1 MKRAVAVLLLAGVA
15 FFGYR
20 YWSTSVAPERHYK
33 QFAEEVLHRHY
44 DAAAAMADGLS
55 KSDVERAG
63 TQEKIGAGPAMF
75 QTLFPSK
82 FEVTSRQTAPD
93 GALVLHAVQT
103 VLFNPAGVESAV
115 RPAMFAEMNQ
125 TVTLR
130 KTAGGWKVAAFE
142 NKFGRMDSLATR

>member
-1 MKRAVAVLLLAGVA
+1 MKRIVAVVA
-15 FFGYR
+15 FAIVAFGGYR

-33 QFAEEVLHRHY
+33 QFAEELLHRRY
-44 DAAAAMADGLS
+44 DAAAAMTDGLS
-55 KSDVERAG
+55 KNDVERAG

-82 FEVTSRQTAPD
+82 FAVTSREAAPD

-103 VLFNPAGVESAV
+103 VLFNPPGVESAL

-130 KTAGGWKVAAFE
+130 KTADGWKVAAFE
-142 NKFGRMDSLATR
+142 NKFGRMDSLTRR

>member
-1 MKRAVAVLLLAGVA
+1 MKRAAVVLLLAVIA
-15 FFGYR
+15 FGGYR
-20 YWSTSVAPERHYK
+20 YWSASVAPERHYK
-33 QFAEEVLHRHY
+33 QFAEEVLHRRY
-44 DAAAAMADGLS
+44 DAAVAMTDGLS

-82 FEVTSRQTAPD
+82 FAITSRETAAD

-103 VLFNPAGVESAV
+103 VVFNPPGVESAM

-130 KTAGGWKVAAFE
+130 KTGDGWKVAAFE
-142 NKFGRMDSLATR
+142 NKFGRMDSLTGR